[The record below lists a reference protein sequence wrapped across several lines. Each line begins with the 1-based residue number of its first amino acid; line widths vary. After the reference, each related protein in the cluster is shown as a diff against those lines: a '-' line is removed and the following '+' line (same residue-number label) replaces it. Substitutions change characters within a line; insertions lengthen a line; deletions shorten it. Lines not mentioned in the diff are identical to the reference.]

1 MSMAFAGGEPMLTRG
16 WWLVVGLMLLVA
28 AGLAG
33 GGERRLV
40 LIEDA
45 DLFGNDYDVLREVS
59 LAECEAACL
68 GTERCRAFTFNHN
81 AGWCFLK
88 AADGPTRPF
97 DGATS
102 GRIVTGPISAAEA
115 LAQRR
120 AELAFLPPL
129 YRTEA
134 AEARQRLAVEVG
146 ARGDADPALLDFGRW
161 QRQATQALAR
171 QPQDWSARQQA
182 QREASAAAINAYLAA
197 ASVAERAAGLDLLAQ
212 ALERRSAWAPAIRAW
227 RASLALVDDPGRRAR
242 LDELVAKHGFR
253 ITRHHVAA
261 DASNPRICIEFSAPL
276 PRAGAGVELADF
288 IAIDAPGLAIE
299 PEPQQLCI
307 DGVQHGGRYRIQ
319 VRAGLPAADGERLAQ
334 AVELDLF
341 VRDRSPAV
349 RFPGRAYVLPSGG
362 AAALPIVTVN
372 TGLVE
377 AELFRVGERAL
388 GGFVDD
394 ETLFGSL
401 GQWQTEAIAERR
413 GERLWRGQIEVE
425 RALNQEVTTAVPI
438 AELLTAAGQERLTP
452 GAYVLTA
459 WPQEAEPDGTLATQW
474 FVVSDLGLTAL
485 SGSDG
490 LHALVRSLASAE
502 PLHQVRLRLLALNQ
516 QVLGEARTDR
526 QGYARFEP
534 GLLRGSGG
542 NAPALLVAE
551 TAAGDFGLLDL
562 RTAPFDLS
570 DRGVDGR
577 PAPQPIDVYL
587 VSERG
592 IYRPGEQVVL
602 TALARDPRAR
612 AVTGVPLTFIIRRPD
627 GVEYLRDQVP
637 DHGQGGR
644 ALSVPLLADAQRGT
658 WQAQVYAD
666 PDGDLLAAVPFLVE
680 DFEPERLDFDLTASA
695 AVLDPDDPP
704 VLTLAAR
711 FLYGAPASRLTVEGE
726 TRIEPAAGL
735 PAWPGYRFG
744 LVDDAVTPRGE
755 PLAMAQTD
763 AQGAARLPVIL
774 PDLVPGS
781 RPLQAA
787 IAVRVQEGSGRPV
800 ERTLTLP
807 LADRRVRIGIR
818 PRFDGAVEEGGNAAF
833 EVIALGAEDAP
844 IALDG
849 LRWTLNQVQTSY
861 QWYQIDGGW
870 RFEPVTSRRR
880 VASGALSLAAADPA
894 APATDQAPGPVPD
907 QAAGGQ
913 IEAPVDWGSYE
924 LVVSADGDAAVPA
937 SVAFEAGWYVAP
949 KAFDTPDV
957 LKVSLDKAEYRVGE
971 SARVRL
977 EPRFP
982 GLALLMVID
991 DGLKAMR
998 PVRVP
1003 AEGTTVGLPVTADWG
1018 PGAYVTA
1025 VLYRGLDLAAQQMPR
1040 RALGLHWAGV
1050 DPGDR
1055 RLDLRLQVPDQ
1066 AAPRGPLPVT
1076 LQITNLPR
1084 GGEAHLAI
1092 AAVDIGI
1099 LNLTRFETWAPARWY
1114 FGQRRL
1120 GMALRDLYGRLI
1132 DRMQGRPGR
1141 LRSGAGV
1148 LALMRAEGPPPS
1160 EALVAFHSG
1169 ILRADANGQ
1178 AEVSFPLPDF
1188 NGSVRVMAMAWS
1200 ADGIGQAAADVLV
1213 RDPVVVTAA
1222 LPRFLAPGDR
1232 ARLLL
1237 ELTHLEG
1244 PAGAMT
1250 LHLSSAPVAVEE
1262 GDEAAAGLL
1271 IEGAD
1276 TPRPVQLPSGERIQI
1291 SVPIEA
1297 RASGDHRLRVALT
1310 LPDGQ
1315 VLTKDLLLGVR
1326 DLTAPVWQTSQHLLA
1341 PGGAPLVL
1349 DAGWLGT
1356 ADLPDGADPDGSVPG
1371 GLVPGGLVPG
1381 TGAWLV
1387 SITGAGALDVAGL
1400 VRALDRFPYGCVE
1413 QITSRA
1419 LPLLY
1424 LDPLALAVGLAPDG
1438 PASAPAQADTA
1449 AGDIRTR
1456 IAAAIRRVLA
1466 NQTPSG
1472 SFGLWGPGWQ
1482 HSTDLWLDAYVTDF
1496 LTRAQER
1503 GHAVPAVAFDLAL
1516 SSLRN
1521 QLAYAGDFGIGNQR
1535 GGEGVAYALYV
1546 LARNGRVPIGD
1557 LRYYQEMR
1565 LDGFATPMARAQL
1578 GAALALY
1585 GETERA
1591 AIALRSAH
1599 ALWQAQP
1606 RTGGWRVDF
1615 GSWLRD
1621 GAALLTLAA
1630 EAAGSAPPVLDL
1642 DAIASELG
1650 RATTQAEHSSTQDQA
1665 WLLLA
1670 AHALVQGAARPRLTI
1685 DGVPYEGAFYRRLD
1699 EVDLAAGGLQIANVG
1714 DRPLTALVSVAGIPL
1729 IPPPAGGQ
1737 GYRIERAYYGLDGTG
1752 VDPAQLPQG
1761 TRLVTLLTISA
1772 DAPGAARLIIDDPL
1786 PAGLEIDNPSLLSA
1800 GSIDGLPWLDVVTTP
1815 AHQEFRAERFVAA
1828 VERDRDAPARFQLA
1842 YLVRAVTPGRY
1853 RHPAA
1858 TVADLYRPE
1867 QRARTAAGAIEVLP
1881 ALGEE

>member
-1 MSMAFAGGEPMLTRG
+1 MLRHG
-16 WWLVVGLMLLVA
+16 AWLVAGLVLLMA
-28 AGLAG
+28 AGLAS

-68 GTERCRAFTFNHN
+68 AAERCHAFTFNRN

-102 GRIVTGPISAAEA
+102 GRIVTGPATGAEA
-115 LAQRR
+115 LARRR
-120 AELAFLPPL
+120 AELAFLPPT

-134 AEARQRLAVEVG
+134 AELRQRVAAEIG
-146 ARGDADPALLDFGRW
+146 ARSDGDAALLDLDRW
-161 QRQATQALAR
+161 QRQAEQALAR
-171 QPQDWSARQQA
+171 QPQDWSARQQV

-197 ASVAERAAGLDLLAQ
+197 STVAQRADGLALLGR
-212 ALERRSAWAPAIRAW
+212 ALEQRAAWAPAIRTL
-227 RASLALVDDPGRRAR
+227 RASLELVDDPGRRAH
-242 LDELVAKHGFR
+242 LDQLVAKHGFR
-253 ITRHHVAA
+253 VTGHSVAA
-261 DASNPRICIEFSAPL
+261 DASHPRICLEFSAAL
-276 PRAGAGVELADF
+276 TRAGAGVELADF
-288 IAIDAPGLAIE
+288 IEVDAPGLAIE
-299 PEPQQLCI
+299 PEPRQLCI
-307 DGVQHGGRYRIQ
+307 DGVRHGGRYRIR
-319 VRAGLPAADGERLAQ
+319 VRAGLPAADGERLAH
-334 AVELDLF
+334 AVELDVF

-372 TGLVE
+372 TSLVE
-377 AELFRVGERAL
+377 AELFRIGERAL
-388 GGFVDD
+388 GGFVGD

-401 GQWQTEAIAERR
+401 GQWETEAIAERR
-413 GERLWRGQIEVE
+413 GERLWRGQIEVQS
-425 RALNQEVTTAVPI
+425 ALNQEVTTAVPVT
-438 AELLTAAGQERLTP
+438 ELLTAAGQDRLAP

-459 WPQEAEPDGTLATQW
+459 WPQEADPDGALATQW

-485 SGSDG
+485 SGNDG

-502 PLHQVRLRLLALNQ
+502 PLNQVRLRLLALNQ

-534 GLLRGSGG
+534 GLLRGAGG
-542 NAPALLVAE
+542 NAPALLAAE
-551 TAAGDFGLLDL
+551 TAAGDYGLLDL

-602 TALARDPRAR
+602 TALARDPHAR

-666 PDGDLLAAVPFLVE
+666 PAGELLAAVPFLVE
-680 DFEPERLDFDLTASA
+680 DFEPERLDFDLAASA

-704 VLTLAAR
+704 MLTLAAR

-726 TRIEPAAGL
+726 TRIGPADGL

-744 LVDDAVTPRGE
+744 LVDDAVQPRSE
-755 PLAMAQTD
+755 PLPIARTD
-763 AQGAARLPVIL
+763 AQGAARLPIVL

-833 EVIALGAEDAP
+833 DVIALGVDDAP

-861 QWYQIDGGW
+861 QWYQTDGDW

-880 VASGALSLAAADPA
+880 VASGALALAEPAGDQAEPSAHPSADL
-894 APATDQAPGPVPD
+894 ATDV
-907 QAAGGQ
+907 AAGGR
-913 IEAPVDWGSYE
+913 IEARVEWGSYE
-924 LVVSADGDAAVPA
+924 LQVSAAGDAAVPA

-971 SARVRL
+971 TARVRL

-982 GLALLMVID
+982 GLALLMVLD
-991 DGLKAMR
+991 DGLKVMR

-1003 AEGTTVGLPVTADWG
+1003 AEGTTVALPVTADWG

-1025 VLYRGLDLAAQQMPR
+1025 VLYRGLDLAARQLPR
-1040 RALGLHWAGV
+1040 RAIGLHWAGV

-1055 RLDLRLQVPDQ
+1055 RLDLRLQVPAQ

-1076 LQITNLPR
+1076 LQIANLPR

-1099 LNLTRFETWAPARWY
+1099 LNLTRFETWAPAGWY

-1120 GMALRDLYGRLI
+1120 GIALRDLYGRLI
-1132 DRMQGRPGR
+1132 DRMQGTPGR

-1178 AEVSFPLPDF
+1178 AEVAFPLPDF
-1188 NGSVRVMAMAWS
+1188 NGSVRVMVMAWS

-1213 RDPVVVTAA
+1213 RDPVVVTAS

-1232 ARLLL
+1232 SRLLL
-1237 ELTHLEG
+1237 ELAHVEG

-1250 LHLSSAPVAVEE
+1250 LTLSSAPL
-1262 GDEAAAGLL
+1262 AAGDGDDAAGTGLI
-1271 IEGAD
+1271 IEGVD
-1276 TPRPVQLPSGERIQI
+1276 TPLPVTLPAGERTRI
-1291 SVPIEA
+1291 SVPIAA

-1326 DLTAPVWQTSQHLLA
+1326 NLTAPVWQTSQRTLA

-1349 DAGWLGT
+1349 DAGWLGA
-1356 ADLPDGADPDGSVPG
+1356 ADAPG
-1371 GLVPGGLVPG
+1371 GFVSSGFVPN

-1400 VRALDRFPYGCVE
+1400 LRALDRFPYGCVE

-1438 PASAPAQADTA
+1438 PTTVPDQRDAA
-1449 AGDIRTR
+1449 AGDLRSR
-1456 IAAAIRRVLA
+1456 IEAAIRRVLA

-1472 SFGLWGPGWQ
+1472 SFGLWGPSWQ
-1482 HSTDLWLDAYVTDF
+1482 DSTDLWLDAYVTDF
-1496 LTRAQER
+1496 LTRARER
-1503 GHAVPAVAFDLAL
+1503 GHAVPAVALDLAL
-1516 SSLRN
+1516 TSLRN

-1565 LDGFATPMARAQL
+1565 LTAFATPMARAQL
-1578 GAALALY
+1578 GAALALV
-1585 GETERA
+1585 GEAERA

-1599 ALWQAQP
+1599 DLWQAQP

-1630 EAAGSAPPVLDL
+1630 EASGSGPPALDL
-1642 DAIASELG
+1642 DAIATELG
-1650 RATTQAEHSSTQDQA
+1650 RAATRVEHSSTQDQA

-1670 AHALVQGAARPRLTI
+1670 AHALMQGAARPRLSI

-1699 EVDLAAGGLQIANVG
+1699 EVDLAAGGLQIENVG
-1714 DRPLTALVSVAGIPL
+1714 DRPVTALVTAAGIPL

-1737 GYRIERAYYGLDGTG
+1737 GYRIDRAYYGLDGRAI
-1752 VDPAQLPQG
+1752 DPARLTQG

-1786 PAGLEIDNPSLLSA
+1786 PAGLEIDNPSLLTA
-1800 GSIDGLPWLDVVTTP
+1800 GSIDGLPWLEVVTTP
-1815 AHQEFRAERFVAA
+1815 AYREFRAERFVAA
-1828 VERDRDAPARFQLA
+1828 VERGTDDPARFQLA
-1842 YLVRAVTPGRY
+1842 YLVRAVTPGHY
-1853 RHPAA
+1853 QHPAA
-1858 TVADLYRPE
+1858 AVADLYRAE
-1867 QRARTAAGAIEVLP
+1867 QRARTAAGEIEVLP
-1881 ALGEE
+1881 AVGEE